1 LQQRLKSLSTEL
13 VTLRNRLHV
22 TGGNST
28 LPNIPSSNLASPP
41 INPGAGKIHVR
52 KSENRDR
59 NFDIFLFF

>member
-52 KSENRDR
+52 KFFDKNRDR
-59 NFDIFLFF
+59 ILIFL